1 MPTNS
6 ILNTQR
12 YYRLVGLM
20 NKNKYYQSDMFDL
33 IINQIKYLTNP
44 PNYDLRESY
53 INNNPFNIDIFTN
66 ETMIIDYR
74 LNADN
79 KQIAKLKREV
89 NEDIITDRD
98 VDLDVFKF
106 IIDLDIKPDYVIDYD
121 NTINN
126 IGLMYQEIINYLNDY
141 FKDKIN
147 KQEK

>member
-1 MPTNS
+1 
-6 ILNTQR
+6 
-12 YYRLVGLM
+12 M

-66 ETMIIDYR
+66 ETMIVDYR

-79 KQIAKLKREV
+79 KQIAKLKREL

-98 VDLDVFKF
+98 VDLDVF
-106 IIDLDIKPDYVIDYD
+106 IITMVQNFSIFTYKSSLTKHDTNLLTFLSAEKQLLMIKDVFLRYIKP
-121 NTINN
+121 
-126 IGLMYQEIINYLNDY
+126 
-141 FKDKIN
+141 
-147 KQEK
+147 

>member
-1 MPTNS
+1 MQTNS

-66 ETMIIDYR
+66 EILNHKTTENITLLFICFNVFIFLIIF
-74 LNADN
+74 N
-79 KQIAKLKREV
+79 I
-89 NEDIITDRD
+89 
-98 VDLDVFKF
+98 F
-106 IIDLDIKPDYVIDYD
+106 IIL
-121 NTINN
+121 
-126 IGLMYQEIINYLNDY
+126 IINS
-141 FKDKIN
+141 
-147 KQEK
+147 